1 MGRKNRIRRQS
12 RKMCHLM
19 ILPFR
24 MRQTRWEYRM
34 PCVLNRSSGG
44 KSRRYG
50 GSRNQENR
58 RKGLMDRLLFL
69 TERAAEGKNQ
79 KKNWFRSLQVWE
91 RKSSFRR
98 QQIQK
103 TKHQYSPKTM

>member
-1 MGRKNRIRRQS
+1 MDDGEEELYQTAEPEEEPFDDFAIPDEADQMGVPDAVRFEQEQRRKEQEIRRQ
-12 RKMCHLM
+12 
-19 ILPFR
+19 
-24 MRQTRWEYRM
+24 QE
-34 PCVLNRSSGG
+34 SGESAEG
-44 KSRRYG
+44 NHGPSVFSDG
-50 GSRNQENR
+50 
-58 RKGLMDRLLFL
+58 
-69 TERAAEGKNQ
+69 AEGKNQ